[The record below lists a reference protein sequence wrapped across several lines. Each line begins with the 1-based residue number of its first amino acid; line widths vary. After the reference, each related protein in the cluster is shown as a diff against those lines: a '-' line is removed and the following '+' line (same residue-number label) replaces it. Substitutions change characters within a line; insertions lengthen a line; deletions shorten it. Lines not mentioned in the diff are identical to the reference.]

1 MVSTR
6 SLLKD
11 NTRITQIEQNL
22 WIQKQMNDRCTQTD
36 KCIQYNKK
44 RDLESRMNIVQYT
57 FMHIFDISR
66 VLCNYRQ
73 FGVMPGTET

>member
-1 MVSTR
+1 MYSNRQMHT
-6 SLLKD
+6 
-11 NTRITQIEQNL
+11 
-22 WIQKQMNDRCTQTD
+22 IQQR
-36 KCIQYNKK
+36 K

>member
-1 MVSTR
+1 MIDV
-6 SLLKD
+6 LKQTNAY
-11 NTRITQIEQNL
+11 NTT
-22 WIQKQMNDRCTQTD
+22 
-36 KCIQYNKK
+36 KK